1 MIKFED
7 ITKEYNDLKA
17 LSEVNLEIK
26 GGEFLFLVG
35 PSGAG
40 KTTLIKLL
48 IREELPTTGE
58 IYYDSLEVSQ
68 LPHKEL
74 PQLRREIGVVFQDF
88 KLLPRKTALEN
99 VRFVLDV
106 IGPPA
111 GEAGKTLE
119 EQEETALE
127 ILKLVDLEK
136 QRDQF
141 PRQLS
146 GGEKQRL
153 AFARALA
160 AEPKVLIADEPTG
173 MIDPASAWN
182 VINLLNKINELGA
195 TVIMSTHN
203 VEIVN
208 TLKRRVVELK
218 NGKIVRDQQGGE
230 YAAD

>member
-1 MIKFED
+1 MIKFEG

-26 GGEFLFLVG
+26 EGEFLFLVG

-40 KTTLIKLL
+40 KTTLLKLL
-48 IREELPTTGE
+48 IREELPTAGE
-58 IYYDSLEVSQ
+58 IYYDQWEIST
-68 LPHKEL
+68 LPRQQL

-88 KLLPRKTALEN
+88 KLLPQKTALEN

-106 IGPPA
+106 IGPPT
-111 GEAGKTLE
+111 GEAGKTSE

-136 QRDQF
+136 QQDQF

-160 AEPKVLIADEPTG
+160 AEPKVFIADEPTG

-195 TVIMSTHN
+195 TIIMATHN
-203 VEIVN
+203 VGIVD

-218 NGKIVRDQQGGE
+218 DGKIVRDQQGGE
-230 YAAD
+230 YAAS

>member
-1 MIKFED
+1 VIKFEG
-7 ITKEYNDLKA
+7 ITKEYNDAKA
-17 LSEVNLEIK
+17 LSEINLEIK
-26 GGEFLFLVG
+26 EVEFLFLVG

-58 IYYDSLEVSQ
+58 IHYDQWEIST
-68 LPHKEL
+68 LPRQQL

-88 KLLPRKTALEN
+88 KLLPQKTALEN
-99 VRFVLDV
+99 VYFVLD
-106 IGPPA
+106 II
-111 GEAGKTLE
+111 GKTQE

-127 ILKLVDLEK
+127 ILTLVDLEK
-136 QRDQF
+136 QQDQF
-141 PRQLS
+141 PHQLS

-182 VINLLNKINELGA
+182 VINLLNKINKLGA

-203 VEIVN
+203 VGIVD

-218 NGKIVRDQQGGE
+218 DGKIVRDQQGGE
-230 YAAD
+230 YAAS

>member
-7 ITKEYNDLKA
+7 ITKEYNGLAA

-26 GGEFLFLVG
+26 EGEFLFLVG

-58 IYYDSLEVSQ
+58 IYYNSLEVSQ
-68 LPHKEL
+68 LPYKEL
-74 PQLRREIGVVFQDF
+74 PKLRREIGTIFQDF

-106 IGPPA
+106 IG
-111 GEAGKTLE
+111 KDSE
-119 EQEETALE
+119 EQKEVAPE
-127 ILKLVDLEK
+127 ILKLVDLEEQK
-136 QRDQF
+136 DQF
-141 PRQLS
+141 PGQLS

-153 AFARALA
+153 AIARALA

-173 MIDPASAWN
+173 MIDPAAAWN
-182 VINLLNKINELGA
+182 VLNLLRKINELGS
-195 TVIMSTHN
+195 TVIMATHN
-203 VEIVN
+203 AAVVD
-208 TLKRRVVELK
+208 TLKQRVIELDK
-218 NGKIVRDQQGGE
+218 GKIIRDQKEGE
-230 YAAD
+230 YAAS

>member
-7 ITKEYNDLKA
+7 ITKEYNNLVA
-17 LSEVNLEIK
+17 LSNINLEIK

-40 KTTLIKLL
+40 KTTLLKLL
-48 IREELPTTGE
+48 IREELPSAGE
-58 IYYDSLEVSQ
+58 IYYDSWEVSK
-68 LPHKEL
+68 LPYKEL

-88 KLLPRKTALEN
+88 KLLPQKTALEN
-99 VRFVLDV
+99 VSFVLDV
-106 IGPPA
+106 IGKA
-111 GEAGKTLE
+111 FE
-119 EQEETALE
+119 EQEELAPE

-136 QRDQF
+136 QRDHF
-141 PRQLS
+141 PHQLS

-153 AFARALA
+153 AIARALA

-182 VINLLNKINELGA
+182 VINLLRKINDLGA

-203 VEIVN
+203 VGIVD
-208 TLKRRVVELK
+208 TLKRRVVELDQ
-218 NGKIVRDQQGGE
+218 GKIVRDQKEGE
-230 YAAD
+230 YAAS

>member
-1 MIKFED
+1 MIKFEG

-17 LSEVNLEIK
+17 LSEINLEIK

-48 IREELPTTGE
+48 IREELPSAGE
-58 IYYDSLEVSQ
+58 IYYDSLEIRQISR
-68 LPHKEL
+68 KEL
-74 PQLRREIGVVFQDF
+74 PKLRREIGVVFQDF

-106 IGPPA
+106 IGKSP
-111 GEAGKTLE
+111 E

-127 ILKLVDLEK
+127 ILKLVDLEN
-136 QRDQF
+136 QQDQF

-173 MIDPASAWN
+173 MIDPVSAWN
-182 VINLLNKINELGA
+182 VINLLNKINKLGA

-203 VEIVN
+203 VGIVD

-218 NGKIVRDQQGGE
+218 DGKIVRDQQGGE